1 MKALIKDLF
10 IFIIVVVGAMVI
22 GKLSGHLWITAV
34 IIIGFLLYVIIRKGY
49 KSSAQ
54 DTSKLPSNTY
64 MKYVG
69 GRCPDYFNYLG
80 VTVDDGK
87 KIDVCQNTYG
97 INVGESPKCYSDA
110 GTKIINFPNYGTYP
124 MKKKSDAKKKR
135 CEWIQDC
142 GLTTGQFASWTGM
155 DC

>member
-1 MKALIKDLF
+1 MEALLKDLL

-22 GKLSGHLWITAV
+22 GKLSGHLWISAV
-34 IIIGFLLYVIIRKGY
+34 VIIGFLLYVIIRKGY

-54 DTSKLPSNTY
+54 NTSKLPTDTY

-69 GRCPDYFNYLG
+69 GHCPDYFNYLG
-80 VTVDDGK
+80 EDGDN
-87 KIDVCQNTYG
+87 DVCQNTYG
-97 INVGESPKCYSDA
+97 INVGDSAKCYSDP
-110 GTKIINFPNYGTYP
+110 GKKIINFPKYDTYP

-135 CEWIQDC
+135 CQWIQDC
-142 GLTTGQFASWTGM
+142 GLTTGQFASWSGM